1 MKHSL
6 YYILPIALILLTSCG
21 SKKIAAK
28 ADSPLPVEITSG
40 QSYIHLDT
48 AKTEIIEDTAETCE
62 LATCDTLKYTDYT
75 QKLTRG
81 SMKVDYER
89 EIDIIVVHSSHAL
102 GTDTFNVDGVINLYN
117 RYSVGA
123 HYLIAR
129 DGEIYKLAE
138 ENDIAF
144 HAGESTLPSD
154 PSRHSLN
161 KSSIGIEIINSP
173 ISGPTEAQYEALAK
187 LSEDI
192 QSRHD
197 IKYIYGHSDI
207 APSRKSDPWA
217 FDWKRYFNLIS
228 FSNPTKKE
236 NVQSIENKDDSG
248 KIEEVII
255 E

>member
-1 MKHSL
+1 MKHTI
-6 YYILPIALILLTSCG
+6 YYILPIVLILLSSCG
-21 SKKIAAK
+21 SKKIVPK
-28 ADSPLPVEITSG
+28 TNSPLPVAITSS
-40 QSYIHLDT
+40 QTYIHLDT
-48 AKTEIIEDTAETCE
+48 AETYIMEDTAETFE

-75 QKLTRG
+75 QKLKRG

-89 EIDIIVVHSSHAL
+89 EIDIIVIHSSHAL
-102 GTDTFNVDGVINLYN
+102 GTDTFNVDGVISLYN

-129 DGEIYKLAE
+129 DGEIYKLAD
-138 ENDIAF
+138 ENSIAF
-144 HAGESTLPSD
+144 HAGESTLPTD

-173 ISGPTEAQYEALAK
+173 ISGPTEAQYEALAM
-187 LSEDI
+187 LTEDI
-192 QSRHD
+192 KSRHD

-228 FSNPTKKE
+228 FSNPPKKE
-236 NVQSIENKDDSG
+236 SSQMAENKDNSEDF
-248 KIEEVII
+248 EEAII

>member
-1 MKHSL
+1 MKHKL
-6 YYILPIALILLTSCG
+6 YYILPIALIVMASCG
-21 SKKIAAK
+21 SKKIVAK

-48 AKTEIIEDTAETCE
+48 AKSYMMEDTAETHE

-89 EIDIIVVHSSHAL
+89 DIDIIVIHSSHAL

-129 DGEIYKLAE
+129 DGEIYKLAN

-154 PSRHSLN
+154 PSRHSL
-161 KSSIGIEIINSP
+161 
-173 ISGPTEAQYEALAK
+173 L
-187 LSEDI
+187 
-192 QSRHD
+192 
-197 IKYIYGHSDI
+197 
-207 APSRKSDPWA
+207 
-217 FDWKRYFNLIS
+217 
-228 FSNPTKKE
+228 
-236 NVQSIENKDDSG
+236 
-248 KIEEVII
+248 
-255 E
+255 

>member
-89 EIDIIVVHSSHAL
+89 KSTSSWFIHH
-102 GTDTFNVDGVINLYN
+102 T
-117 RYSVGA
+117 
-123 HYLIAR
+123 H
-129 DGEIYKLAE
+129 
-138 ENDIAF
+138 
-144 HAGESTLPSD
+144 
-154 PSRHSLN
+154 
-161 KSSIGIEIINSP
+161 
-173 ISGPTEAQYEALAK
+173 
-187 LSEDI
+187 
-192 QSRHD
+192 
-197 IKYIYGHSDI
+197 
-207 APSRKSDPWA
+207 
-217 FDWKRYFNLIS
+217 
-228 FSNPTKKE
+228 
-236 NVQSIENKDDSG
+236 
-248 KIEEVII
+248 
-255 E
+255 